1 MAKVFKVF
9 VNIILILFILVAA
22 ALFIPPLA
30 GISTVVSGPDM
41 VTNIQT
47 GSVVYGRSTQI
58 GQLSAG
64 DEIVVTGDGSAYVY
78 EIQEIDAETGT
89 VTVAAGSGAGT
100 TEITLR
106 TTGQKVLLTV
116 PFIGYVS
123 IATQT
128 MEGRIVLG
136 LAVALLVVLF
146 IVAEVW
152 NRRNSD
158 DEEDEDEEDE
168 FYSEL
173 AEQKKRNDAEEE
185 RKFQTRKLAEQ
196 LREPEEGEEQPQIS
210 KEEAEMF
217 IERLEPEETG
227 QKEETMAAA
236 AEKTADDVPDM
247 QEALENA
254 LATEPMNSQGQTVQ
268 MPTILP
274 EEKETPLQADEIV
287 LAIPARSV
295 EEILQEAYRDG
306 EDPKVEKDEL
316 TGVTFVDF
324 SDCL

>member
-1 MAKVFKVF
+1 M
-9 VNIILILFILVAA
+9 
-22 ALFIPPLA
+22 
-30 GISTVVSGPDM
+30 
-41 VTNIQT
+41 
-47 GSVVYGRSTQI
+47 
-58 GQLSAG
+58 
-64 DEIVVTGDGSAYVY
+64 
-78 EIQEIDAETGT
+78 
-89 VTVAAGSGAGT
+89 
-100 TEITLR
+100 
-106 TTGQKVLLTV
+106 LLTV

-227 QKEETMAAA
+227 QKEGRRWQQLRKKRQMMCRICR
-236 AEKTADDVPDM
+236 KHWRMPWR
-247 QEALENA
+247 QN
-254 LATEPMNSQGQTVQ
+254 PMNSQGQTVQ